1 MTGVPP
7 ELARLVRLAALMA
20 ESRLGRLSA
29 IGAER
34 RRVEARLDDLTRGTR
49 HARAPA
55 DLAEA
60 EARVR
65 HSAWAA
71 GRARLLRADLGAI
84 ESRLA
89 AEAALAAEAVG
100 RRAVLEELAA
110 RARRAAREARARRDG

>member
-49 HARAPA
+49 HATAPA

-60 EARVR
+60 EARLR
-65 HSAWAA
+65 HGAWAA
-71 GRARLLRADLGAI
+71 GRARLLGADLAAI
-84 ESRLA
+84 EARLA
-89 AEAALAAEAVG
+89 AEAAEAAQAVG

-110 RARRAAREARARRDG
+110 RAGRAAQAARNRAEG